1 MTRYATEYGAFCI
14 EQIPN
19 QPQLAHCHSF
29 HIKDEFKGKGLA
41 KQLKLFQCHV
51 LQTLSFDY
59 ATCTTAGDNI
69 RQHRVLEGLGWERK
83 DEFKNSATGSTTIL
97 WGWKV
102 RPVKAGA

>member
-19 QPQLAHCHSF
+19 QPQVAHCHSF
-29 HIKDEFKGKGLA
+29 HIKDAYRGRGLA
-41 KQLKLFQCHV
+41 KQLKLYQCHV

-59 ATCTTAGDNI
+59 ATCTTAGDNV
-69 RQHRVLEGLGWERK
+69 RQHRVLEGLGWKRL
-83 DEFKNSATGSTTIL
+83 DEFKNSATGATTIL

-102 RPVKAGA
+102 QPVKESA

>member
-19 QPQLAHCHSF
+19 QPQVAHCHSF
-29 HIKDEFKGKGLA
+29 HIKDAYRGRGLA

-83 DEFKNSATGSTTIL
+83 DEFENSATGATMIL

-102 RPVKAGA
+102 RPIKESA

>member
-29 HIKDEFKGKGLA
+29 HIKDGFKGNGLA

-59 ATCTTAGDNI
+59 ATCTTAGDNV
-69 RQHRVLEGLGWERK
+69 RQHRVL
-83 DEFKNSATGSTTIL
+83 
-97 WGWKV
+97 
-102 RPVKAGA
+102 